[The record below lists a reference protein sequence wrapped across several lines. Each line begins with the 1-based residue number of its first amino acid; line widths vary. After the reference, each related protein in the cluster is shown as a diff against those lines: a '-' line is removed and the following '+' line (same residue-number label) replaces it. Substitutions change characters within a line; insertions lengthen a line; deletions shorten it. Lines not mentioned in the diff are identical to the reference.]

1 MTREE
6 RRKVLR
12 ETSDSGLEQLS
23 RAGKDW
29 EERRG
34 EKLRPACKIIIKK
47 KKLSRDRW
55 LRG

>member
-6 RRKVLR
+6 RRKVQR

-34 EKLRPACKIIIKK
+34 RNCGQNVK
-47 KKLSRDRW
+47 
-55 LRG
+55 